1 MTKRVY
7 GEELK
12 LLVNDED
19 FLMHRNHI
27 HVTSKVSK
35 MSWQ

>member
-12 LLVNDED
+12 LLVNEEG
-19 FLMHRNHI
+19 FLMHRNYI
-27 HVTSKVSK
+27 HVTAKVSK
-35 MSWQ
+35 MSEQ